1 MVIAGIGRFGAS
13 WRKKGKNVHFLCTIF
28 WERGI
33 QSSKMLIFVY
43 LCSKLAGLFQRR
55 LIQKLFLCYVTKW
68 RGELVYR
75 CWQALWI
82 QFSSLLKKPLSPKS
96 IKRIWLSGKFQFNF
110 IFLELVFPR
119 CHIFWSSTCLYNVM
133 LF

>member
-13 WRKKGKNVHFLCTIF
+13 WRQKRKTVHFLCTIF
-28 WERGI
+28 LRKG
-33 QSSKMLIFVY
+33 Y
-43 LCSKLAGLFQRR
+43 TKLKNVDFCLSLLKASWFISRR

-68 RGELVYR
+68 QGELGYR

-82 QFSSLLKKPLSPKS
+82 QFISLLKKPLSPKS